1 MSSGRF
7 LVFFFAVQVTSLFN
21 HARALQEEV
30 IVKLNSLTPI
40 HIQTDDHPYICVTLD
55 WWPNNKCDSV
65 DGESNCAWV
74 NASILSAPIHEGS
87 RLQKAARA
95 LGKFTLR
102 LGGTL
107 ADSIVY
113 DLGTEDVSCPDFSP
127 APPEKA
133 KLFTDGCLSASRWDE
148 VLQLCPNSS
157 PSQCDM
163 VFGLNGMTN
172 RTCVNVDPSRAPCFY
187 PEATCSDTFDFSNV
201 ERLMKY
207 TAAKGYSMKGYEFG
221 NELTCLS
228 PEQYASSL
236 KQLEQLIVETSQDSN
251 SVPFLI
257 ATDSKDPDP
266 DFFSSFV
273 PLVESFLHAASWHS
287 YPLQAGVYCS
297 GPGAANNSA
306 VDDII
311 MDPSGMDDFIKNAG
325 EMSRAVQQASPSV
338 QTWMGET
345 GGAYD
350 SGCSGST
357 NAFMSGF
364 WFLHSMA
371 AFAVQGHD
379 MFCRQTFTGGNYELV
394 NKVTNIPNPDYYS
407 TLLFGKLMGKKVLD
421 IFADETSASASSVR
435 LFAHCT
441 PEIEGLHVEDS
452 GEMTRDGSVTMMYLN
467 YDDEDVLVDDDA
479 LKNGSYLRWEYFLS
493 GVYNPKSPAA
503 DALHSD
509 LIALNGKLLVPNPA
523 TGDLPQLSPRVV
535 DGTAAET
542 RLRLPGYSYG
552 FIVYPF
558 AGLKVCM

>member
-1 MSSGRF
+1 MFCGWF
-7 LVFFFAVQVTSLFN
+7 LSFFFAVQVTSVFTY
-21 HARALQEEV
+21 ARALQEEV
-30 IVKLNSLTPI
+30 VVKLNSLVPI
-40 HIQTDDHPYICVTLD
+40 HIQSDDHPYICVTLD

-87 RLQKAARA
+87 RLQKAAHA

-113 DLGTEDVSCPDFSP
+113 DLSDEEVKCPDFSP
-127 APPEKA
+127 APPDKA
-133 KLFTDGCLSASRWDE
+133 KLFTDGCLRASRWDE

-157 PSQCDM
+157 PSKCDM

-187 PEATCSDTFDFSNV
+187 SEATCSDTFDFSNI
-201 ERLMKY
+201 ERMLRY
-207 TAAKGYSMKGYEFG
+207 TAAKGYTMKGYEFG

-236 KQLEQLIVETSQDSN
+236 KQLELLIVETTKDSN

-273 PLVESFLHAASWHS
+273 PLVDSILHAASWHS

-297 GPGAANNSA
+297 GPGATNNSA

-311 MDPSGMDDFIKNAG
+311 MDPRGMDEFINSAG
-325 EMSRAVQQASPSV
+325 QMSTAVQQASPSV
-338 QTWMGET
+338 QIWMGET

-364 WFLHSMA
+364 WYLHSMA
-371 AFAVQGHD
+371 AFAVQKHD

-407 TLLFGKLMGKKVLD
+407 TQLFGELMGKKVLD
-421 IFADETSASASSVR
+421 VSAEQMGAPATSVR

-441 PEIEGLHVEDS
+441 AEMEGLHVRGSDDMA
-452 GEMTRDGSVTMMYLN
+452 GGSVTLMYLN
-467 YDDEDVLVDDDA
+467 YDEKEVLIYDDA
-479 LKNGSYLRWEYFLS
+479 VKNGSDYRWEYILS

-509 LIALNGKLLVPNPA
+509 LIALNGELLVPNPA
-523 TGDLPQLSPRVV
+523 TGDLPQLFPRVV
-535 DGTAAET
+535 NGTASPES
-542 RLRLPGYSYG
+542 RLRLPGHSYG

-558 AGLKVCM
+558 AALEVCL